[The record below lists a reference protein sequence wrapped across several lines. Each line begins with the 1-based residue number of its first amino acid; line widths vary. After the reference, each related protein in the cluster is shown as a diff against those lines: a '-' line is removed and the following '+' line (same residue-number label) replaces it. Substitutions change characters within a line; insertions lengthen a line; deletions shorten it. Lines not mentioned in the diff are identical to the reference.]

1 MKITVFTCNQPR
13 HNYLINK
20 LSIIADKIYV
30 IQEVANH
37 LYLKKNKNKIKGNK
51 NIIVLNILSRLVKKL
66 KNKPIKLNANAPNI
80 PNSNIL

>member
-1 MKITVFTCNQPR
+1 MVNVSKIETGIENNKNNF
-13 HNYLINK
+13 INR
-20 LSIIADKIYV
+20 L
-30 IQEVANH
+30 
-37 LYLKKNKNKIKGNK
+37 LKKNKNKIIGNK